1 MLLNLFIGSGSA
13 KWAMM
18 APVFVPMFYHIDL
31 SPALTQL
38 LYRIGD
44 SITNG
49 ISPLYT
55 MFPLILGW
63 VQQYDEDAGI
73 GTVAGLLLPYAIFTF
88 IAWTILL
95 ILWYLIGLPIGPGEP
110 I

>member
-1 MLLNLFIGSGSA
+1 
-13 KWAMM
+13 MM
-18 APVFVPMFYHIDL
+18 APVFVPMFYHIEL

-63 VQQYDEDAGI
+63 VQQYDKDAGI
-73 GTVAGLLLPYAIFTF
+73 GTVASLLLPYAIFTF
-88 IAWTILL
+88 IAWTLL
-95 ILWYLIGLPIGPGEP
+95 LVAWYLIGIPIGVGESF
-110 I
+110 